1 LIPVAVSLRSDHDEV
16 KLAGTQVEVDVV
28 DETSAWLVAVEAVA
42 GGELHVDDEWPLWGL
57 QAVSPTASLQQ
68 KSR

>member
-1 LIPVAVSLRSDHDEV
+1 V